1 MVRSTMKVDTKESAV
16 VVAQFV
22 EQSLPTQEIRGLN
35 PVISKFNLPS
45 TVLKLRPEMTHLKR
59 DTKGSYYTHHL
70 HMVIKKPKTKIGQ
83 R

>member
-45 TVLKLRPEMTHLKR
+45 TVLKL
-59 DTKGSYYTHHL
+59 
-70 HMVIKKPKTKIGQ
+70 
-83 R
+83 